1 MSHET
6 DHAADGMARLI
17 RMANQIGTFMLSKP
31 HEEGVHGTAEHINRF
46 WEPRMRRHLFQVLDS
61 GGEGLLPIVI
71 EAAPQIRRP
80 AQQPTPEQVAEAEA
94 DVSG

>member
-1 MSHET
+1 
-6 DHAADGMARLI
+6 
-17 RMANQIGTFMLSKP
+17 
-31 HEEGVHGTAEHINRF
+31 
-46 WEPRMRRHLFQVLDS
+46 MRRHLFQVLDS